1 MMVKLHYAV
10 VADVTVGGARG
21 PENVARL
28 TELELEEEGR
38 MNEADL
44 KVMDTILTTHVQ
56 VLLVQVTTLDRS
68 PATRWDNTRFARS
81 CSKHEEVG
89 HEKEV
94 TEYAKR
100 DFPFKRSFPKELSKK
115 SEIQIECGSVVRT
128 LL

>member
-1 MMVKLHYAV
+1 MVELHDAV

-38 MNEADL
+38 MNEANL
-44 KVMDTILTTHVQ
+44 EVMDTILTTDVQ
-56 VLLVQVTTLDRS
+56 VLLVQVATLDGT
-68 PATRWDNTRFARS
+68 PAARWDNTGFARS

-89 HEKEV
+89 HQEEV

-100 DFPFKRSFPKELSKK
+100 YFPLKRSFPKELSKK
-115 SEIQIECGSVVRT
+115 SEIQIVCSSVVKNVF
-128 LL
+128 

>member
-21 PENVARL
+21 SENVARL
-28 TELELEEEGR
+28 AELELEEERR
-38 MNEADL
+38 MNETDL
-44 KVMDTILTTHVQ
+44 EVMDAILAAHVQ
-56 VLLVQVTTLDRS
+56 VLLVQVATLDRS
-68 PATRWDNTRFARS
+68 PAARWDNTGFARS

-89 HEKEV
+89 HQEEV

-100 DFPFKRSFPKELSKK
+100 YFPLKRSFPKELSKK